1 MMNKTPTRN
10 ATELKEKAT
19 TATMKANQ
27 LKEKATTATPTNLEK
42 SMTLSQLY
50 ATGSPLWAKDFSL
63 EFLIYYFTAVYHIN
77 QTDLDHFMVSNL
89 QECDEETLRNNLV
102 KYCLETSD

>member
-1 MMNKTPTRN
+1 MHKTPTRN

-27 LKEKATTATPTNLEK
+27 LKEKATTATPTDLEK

-63 EFLIYYFTAVYHIN
+63 EFLIYYFTAVYHIQ
-77 QTDLDHFMVSNL
+77 QTDLDHFMVRNL
-89 QECDEETLRNNLV
+89 QENDEKTLRNNLV
-102 KYCLETSD
+102 EYCLETSD

>member
-1 MMNKTPTRN
+1 MHKTPTRN

-27 LKEKATTATPTNLEK
+27 LKEKATTAIPTEMEK
-42 SMTLSQLY
+42 TMTLSQLY
-50 ATGSPLWAKDFSL
+50 ETGNPLWAKNFSV
-63 EFLIYYFTAVYHIN
+63 EFLIYYFTAVYHIK
-77 QTDLDHFMVSNL
+77 QTDLNNFMVNNL

>member
-19 TATMKANQ
+19 TAT
-27 LKEKATTATPTNLEK
+27 PTDLEK

-63 EFLIYYFTAVYHIN
+63 EFLIYYFTAVYHIQ
-77 QTDLDHFMVSNL
+77 QTDLNNFMVSHL

-102 KYCLETSD
+102 EYCLETTD